1 VRSVEPETIY
11 GYVKECIFTTGSRIM
26 TERKADSLNQ
36 GRNERE
42 W

>member
-1 VRSVEPETIY
+1 VRSELETIY
-11 GYVKECIFTTGSRIM
+11 GYAKECILATGSRIM
-26 TERKADSLNQ
+26 AEGKADSLNQ